1 MLGLTM
7 FSAMLGE
14 AWYAMGANRLRTF
27 LTMLGMVIGVG
38 AVVLMMAIGQGAE
51 ASVKRSISAMGSHL
65 FVVLSG
71 PPRMGGARTAT
82 GNAPSLNVKDA
93 NAISELYGVV
103 GVAPVTMGKGQVV
116 YGSNNWNTDVI
127 GTTAGYLDVRSW
139 TLAAGYPF
147 QDSDT
152 RSATRVALLGKTVV
166 QNLFG
171 DDDIDPVGKTIR
183 INQRP
188 FVVLGVL
195 DSKGQTLDG
204 RDQDDTII
212 VPLTTAQR
220 KLFGNQLP
228 GTVRQIIVQAE
239 SDSAMNMVEDALNGL
254 LNQRHNIREGADS
267 DFSVRNL
274 TAIANSAAETARTM
288 SLLLGA
294 IASVSLLVGGI
305 GIMNIMLVSVTERT
319 REIGIRMAIG
329 ARELDILMQF
339 LLEAIMISTVG
350 CLIGILIGVG
360 GAVLVRVFTAA
371 EVIVSS
377 QSVFIAFGVAV
388 TIGIFFGF
396 YPARKA
402 ARLNPIEALRY
413 Q

>member
-1 MLGLTM
+1 M
-7 FSAMLGE
+7 FTAMLGE
-14 AWYAMGANRLRTF
+14 AWHAMGANRLRTF

-51 ASVKRSISAMGSHL
+51 ASVKRSINAMGSNL

-71 PPRMGGARTAT
+71 PPNMGGARSAT

-93 NAISELYGVV
+93 DAITNLDGVA
-103 GVAPVTMGKGQVV
+103 GVAPVTMGKAQVV

-127 GTTAGYLDVRSW
+127 GTTPGYFDVRSW
-139 TLAAGYPF
+139 ELSEGYVF
-147 QDSDT
+147 SDSDI
-152 RSATRVALLGKTVV
+152 RSATRVALIGKTVAD
-166 QNLFG
+166 NIFG
-171 DDDIDPVGKTIR
+171 EDIDPVGKTLR
-183 INQRP
+183 LKQSP
-188 FVVLGVL
+188 FVILGVL
-195 DSKGQTLDG
+195 GSKGQTLDG
-204 RDQDDTII
+204 RDQDDVII

-228 GTVRQIIVQAE
+228 GSVRQILVQAE
-239 SDSAMNMVEDALNGL
+239 SDKVMAMVEEGLNSL

-274 TAIANSAAETARTM
+274 TAIANSAAETTRTM

-329 ARELDILMQF
+329 ARQRDILMQF
-339 LLEAIMISTVG
+339 LLEAIMISIVG
-350 CLIGILIGVG
+350 CLIGIGIGVS
-360 GAVLVRVFTAA
+360 GAAAVSIFTQA

-377 QSVFIAFGVAV
+377 DSVAIAFGVAAS
-388 TIGIFFGF
+388 IGVFFGY
-396 YPARKA
+396 YPAHKA
-402 ARLNPIEALRY
+402 ALLNPIEALRY

>member
-1 MLGLTM
+1 M
-7 FSAMLGE
+7 FTAMLGE
-14 AWYAMGANRLRTF
+14 AWHAMGANRLRTF

-51 ASVKRSISAMGSHL
+51 AAVKRSISAMGSNL

-71 PPRMGGARTAT
+71 PPTASGARSAT

-93 NAISELYGVV
+93 NAITDLDGVV
-103 GVAPVTMGKGQVV
+103 GVAPVTMGKAQIVF
-116 YGSNNWNTDVI
+116 GSNNWNTDII
-127 GTTAGYLDVRSW
+127 GTTPSYLEIRGWNLSDGYAFSE
-139 TLAAGYPF
+139 
-147 QDSDT
+147 SDM
-152 RSATRVALLGKTVV
+152 RSATRVALVGKTIV
-166 QNLFG
+166 QNIFG
-171 DDDIDPVGKTIR
+171 DDIDPVGKTIR
-183 INQRP
+183 IKQSP

-228 GTVRQIIVQAE
+228 GSVRQIIVQAE
-239 SDSAMNMVEDALNGL
+239 SDNTMAMVEEGLNSL

-274 TAIANSAAETARTM
+274 TAIANSAAETTRTM

-329 ARELDILMQF
+329 ARQRDILLQF
-339 LLEAIMISTVG
+339 LLEAIVISIVG
-350 CLIGILIGVG
+350 CLIGIAIGIG
-360 GAVLVRVFTAA
+360 GAMMVNMITKA
-371 EVIVSS
+371 EIIISAN
-377 QSVFIAFGVAV
+377 SVAIAFGVAAS
-388 TIGIFFGF
+388 IGVFFGF

-402 ARLNPIEALRY
+402 AMLNPIEALRY

>member
-1 MLGLTM
+1 M
-7 FSAMLGE
+7 FTAMLGE
-14 AWYAMGANRLRTF
+14 AWHAMGANRLRTF
-27 LTMLGMVIGVG
+27 LTMLGMVIGVS

-51 ASVKRSISAMGSHL
+51 AAVKRSISAMGSNL

-71 PPRMGGARTAT
+71 PPTAGGARSAT

-93 NAISELYGVV
+93 NAATELDGVI
-103 GVAPVTMGKGQVV
+103 GVAPVTMGKAQIVF
-116 YGSNNWNTDVI
+116 GSNNWNTDII
-127 GTTAGYLDVRSW
+127 GTTPSYLEIRGWSLSDGYAFSE
-139 TLAAGYPF
+139 
-147 QDSDT
+147 SDL
-152 RSATRVALLGKTVV
+152 RSATRVALIGKTIA
-166 QNLFG
+166 QNIFG
-171 DDDIDPVGKTIR
+171 DNIDPIGKTIR
-183 INQRP
+183 IKQSP

-228 GTVRQIIVQAE
+228 GSVRQIMVQAE
-239 SDSAMNMVEDALNGL
+239 SDNTMTMVEEGLNSL
-254 LNQRHNIREGADS
+254 LNQRHNIREGAES

-274 TAIANSAAETARTM
+274 TAIANSAAETTRTM

-329 ARELDILMQF
+329 ARQRDILLQF
-339 LLEAIMISTVG
+339 LLEAIVISIVG
-350 CLIGILIGVG
+350 CLIGIAIGVG
-360 GAVLVRVFTAA
+360 GAIMVNTITKA
-371 EVIVSS
+371 EIIISAN
-377 QSVFIAFGVAV
+377 SVAIAFGVAAS
-388 TIGIFFGF
+388 IGVFFGF

-402 ARLNPIEALRY
+402 AMLNPIEALRY

>member
-1 MLGLTM
+1 M

-14 AWYAMGANRLRTF
+14 AWHAMGANRLRTF
-27 LTMLGMVIGVG
+27 LTMLGMVIGVS

-51 ASVKRSISAMGSHL
+51 ASVKRSINAMGSNL

-71 PPRMGGARTAT
+71 PPNAGGARAAT
-82 GNAPSLNVKDA
+82 GNAPSLNIKDA
-93 NAISELYGVV
+93 NAVAELDGVI
-103 GVAPVTMGKGQVV
+103 GVAPVTMGKAQIVF
-116 YGSNNWNTDVI
+116 GSNNWNTDII
-127 GTTAGYLDVRSW
+127 GTTPSYLDVRLW
-139 TLAAGYPF
+139 PLTDGYAF
-147 QDSDT
+147 SDSDI
-152 RSATRVALLGKTVV
+152 RSATRVALIGKTVAD
-166 QNLFG
+166 NIFG
-171 DDDIDPVGKTIR
+171 EDIDPVGKTIR
-183 INQRP
+183 IKQSP
-188 FVVLGVL
+188 FVILGVL
-195 DSKGQTLDG
+195 DNKGQTLDG

-228 GTVRQIIVQAE
+228 GSVRQIIVQAE
-239 SDSAMNMVEDALNGL
+239 SDKAMTMVEEGINSL

-274 TAIANSAAETARTM
+274 TAIANSAAETTRTM

-329 ARELDILMQF
+329 ARQRDILLQF
-339 LLEAIMISTVG
+339 LLEAIVISIIG
-350 CLIGILIGVG
+350 CLIGIAIGVG
-360 GAVLVRVFTAA
+360 GAIAVSIITKA
-371 EVIVSS
+371 EVIVSTN
-377 QSVFIAFGVAV
+377 SVAIAFGVAAS
-388 TIGIFFGF
+388 IGVFFGF

-402 ARLNPIEALRY
+402 AMLNPIEALRY

>member
-1 MLGLTM
+1 M
-7 FSAMLGE
+7 FGAMLGE
-14 AWYAMGANRLRTF
+14 AWHAMGANRLRTF
-27 LTMLGMVIGVG
+27 LTMLGMMIGVG

-51 ASVKRSISAMGSHL
+51 ASVKRSINAMGSNL

-71 PPRMGGARTAT
+71 PPSAGGARSAT

-93 NAISELYGVV
+93 DAVANLDGVI
-103 GVAPVTMGKGQVV
+103 GAAPVTMGKAQVV

-127 GTTAGYLDVRSW
+127 GTTPGYFDVRSW
-139 TLAAGYPF
+139 DLSDGYVF
-147 QDSDT
+147 SDSDI
-152 RSATRVALLGKTVV
+152 RSATRVALIGKTVAD
-166 QNLFG
+166 NIFG
-171 DDDIDPVGKTIR
+171 EDIDPVGKTLR
-183 INQRP
+183 LKQSP
-188 FVVLGVL
+188 FVILGVL
-195 DSKGQTLDG
+195 SSKGQTLDG
-204 RDQDDTII
+204 RDQDDIII

-228 GTVRQIIVQAE
+228 GSVRQIIVQAE
-239 SDSAMNMVEDALNGL
+239 SDKVMTMVEEGLNSL

-274 TAIANSAAETARTM
+274 TAIANSAAETTRTM

-329 ARELDILMQF
+329 ARQHDILMQF
-339 LLEAIMISTVG
+339 LLEAIMISIVG
-350 CLIGILIGVG
+350 CLIGIGIGVG
-360 GAVLVRVFTAA
+360 GAVAVSIFTQA

-377 QSVFIAFGVAV
+377 DSVATAFGVAAS
-388 TIGIFFGF
+388 IGVFFGF
-396 YPARKA
+396 YPAKKA
-402 ARLNPIEALRY
+402 AMLNPIEALRY

>member
-1 MLGLTM
+1 
-7 FSAMLGE
+7 MLGE
-14 AWYAMGANRLRTF
+14 AWHAMGANRLRTF

-51 ASVKRSISAMGSHL
+51 AAVKRSINAMGSNL

-71 PPRMGGARTAT
+71 PPNMGGARSAT

-93 NAISELYGVV
+93 NAITDLDGVI
-103 GVAPVTMGKGQVV
+103 GVAPVTMGKAQIVF
-116 YGSNNWNTDVI
+116 GSNNWNTDII
-127 GTTAGYLDVRSW
+127 GTTPSYLDVRSW
-139 TLAAGYPF
+139 YLTDGYAF
-147 QDSDT
+147 SDSDI
-152 RSATRVALLGKTVV
+152 RSATRVALVGKTVA
-166 QNLFG
+166 QNIFG
-171 DDDIDPVGKTIR
+171 DDIDPVGKTIR
-183 INQRP
+183 IKQSP

-228 GTVRQIIVQAE
+228 GSVRQIIVQAE
-239 SDSAMNMVEDALNGL
+239 SDKTMTMVEDGLNSL

-274 TAIANSAAETARTM
+274 TAIANSAAETTRTM

-329 ARELDILMQF
+329 ARQRDILMQF
-339 LLEAIMISTVG
+339 LLEAIMISIVG
-350 CLIGILIGVG
+350 CLIGIGIGVA
-360 GAVLVRVFTAA
+360 GAILVSTFTQA

-377 QSVFIAFGVAV
+377 NSVIIAFSVAASIGV
-388 TIGIFFGF
+388 FFGF

-402 ARLNPIEALRY
+402 AKLNPIEALRY

>member
-1 MLGLTM
+1 M

-14 AWYAMGANRLRTF
+14 AWHAMGANRLRTF
-27 LTMLGMVIGVG
+27 LTMLGMVIGVS

-51 ASVKRSISAMGSHL
+51 ASVKRSISAMGSNL

-71 PPRMGGARTAT
+71 PPRVAGARSAT

-93 NAISELYGVV
+93 NAIAELDDVA
-103 GVAPVTMGKGQVV
+103 GVAPVTMGKSQIV
-116 YGSNNWNTDVI
+116 YGSNNWNTDII
-127 GTTAGYLDVRSW
+127 GTTPSYLDIRGWNLSAGYAFS
-139 TLAAGYPF
+139 
-147 QDSDT
+147 DSDI
-152 RSATRVALLGKTVV
+152 RSATRVALIGKTVA
-166 QNLFG
+166 QNIFG
-171 DDDIDPVGKTIR
+171 EDLDPVGKTIR
-183 INQRP
+183 INQSP
-188 FVVLGVL
+188 FVILGVL
-195 DSKGQTLDG
+195 ESKGQTLDG

-228 GTVRQIIVQAE
+228 GSVRQIMVQAE
-239 SDSAMNMVEDALNGL
+239 SDNVMTMVEESMNGL

-329 ARELDILMQF
+329 ARQGDILLQF
-339 LLEAIMISTVG
+339 LLEAIMISIVG
-350 CLIGILIGVG
+350 CLIGIAIGVG
-360 GAVLVRVFTAA
+360 GALLVGIFTQA
-371 EVIVSS
+371 EIIISSDSVI
-377 QSVFIAFGVAV
+377 IAFSVAA
-388 TIGIFFGF
+388 TIGVFFGF

-402 ARLNPIEALRY
+402 AMLNPIEALRY

>member
-1 MLGLTM
+1 M
-7 FSAMLGE
+7 FTAMLGE
-14 AWYAMGANRLRTF
+14 AWHAMGANRLRTF
-27 LTMLGMVIGVG
+27 LTMLGMVIGVS

-51 ASVKRSISAMGSHL
+51 AAVKRSISAMGSNL

-71 PPRMGGARTAT
+71 PPSAGGARSAT

-93 NAISELYGVV
+93 NAISDLDGVV
-103 GVAPVTMGKGQVV
+103 GVAPVTMGKAQIVF
-116 YGSNNWNTDVI
+116 GSNNWNTDII
-127 GTTAGYLDVRSW
+127 GTTPSYMDIRGWNLSDGYAFSE
-139 TLAAGYPF
+139 
-147 QDSDT
+147 SDI
-152 RSATRVALLGKTVV
+152 RSATRVALVGKTIV
-166 QNLFG
+166 QNIFG
-171 DDDIDPVGKTIR
+171 DNIDPIGKTIR
-183 INQRP
+183 IKQSP
-188 FVVLGVL
+188 FVILGVL

-228 GTVRQIIVQAE
+228 GSVRQIMVQAE
-239 SDSAMNMVEDALNGL
+239 SDNTMPMVEQGLNSL
-254 LNQRHNIREGADS
+254 LNQRHNIREGSDS

-274 TAIANSAAETARTM
+274 TAIANSAAETTRTM

-329 ARELDILMQF
+329 ARQRDILLQF
-339 LLEAIMISTVG
+339 LLEAIVISIVG
-350 CLIGILIGVG
+350 CLIGIAIGVG
-360 GAVLVRVFTAA
+360 GAIMVNIITKA
-371 EVIVSS
+371 EIIISAN
-377 QSVFIAFGVAV
+377 SVAIAFGVAAS
-388 TIGIFFGF
+388 IGVFFGF

-402 ARLNPIEALRY
+402 AMLNPIEALRY

>member
-1 MLGLTM
+1 M

-14 AWYAMGANRLRTF
+14 AWHAMGANRLRTF
-27 LTMLGMVIGVG
+27 LTMLGMVIGVS

-82 GNAPSLNVKDA
+82 GNAPSLNVRDA
-93 NAISELYGVV
+93 TAMNELYGVV

-116 YGSNNWNTDVI
+116 YASNNWNTDII
-127 GTTAGYLDVRSW
+127 GTTPEYMDIRGWSLS
-139 TLAAGYPF
+139 AGYPF
-147 QDSDT
+147 SSSDT

-171 DDDIDPVGKTIR
+171 EEDVDPVGKTIR

-228 GTVRQIIVQAE
+228 GTVRQIMVQAE
-239 SDSAMNMVEDALNGL
+239 SDNVMGMVEEALNSL

-329 ARELDILMQF
+329 ARERDILMQY
-339 LLEAIMISTVG
+339 LLEAIMISIVG
-350 CLIGILIGVG
+350 CLIGIVIGVG
-360 GAVLVRVFTAA
+360 GAILVSVFTQA
-371 EVIVSS
+371 EVIISS
-377 QSVFIAFGVAV
+377 ASVLIAFSVAASIGV
-388 TIGIFFGF
+388 FFGF

>member
-1 MLGLTM
+1 
-7 FSAMLGE
+7 MLGE
-14 AWYAMGANRLRTF
+14 AWHAMGANRLRTF

-51 ASVKRSISAMGSHL
+51 DSVKRSISAMGSNL

-71 PPRMGGARTAT
+71 PPNVGGARSAT
-82 GNAPSLNVKDA
+82 GNAPSLNTKDA
-93 NAISELYGVV
+93 NAIAELDGVS
-103 GVAPVTMGKGQVV
+103 GVAPITMGNAQVV
-116 YGSNNWNTDVI
+116 FGSNNWNTSII
-127 GTTAGYLDVRSW
+127 GTTPSYMDVRSW
-139 TLAAGYPF
+139 NISDGYSF
-147 QDSDT
+147 SDSDI
-152 RSATRVALLGKTVV
+152 RSSTRVALIGKTVAASI
-166 QNLFG
+166 FG
-171 DDDIDPVGKTIR
+171 EDIDPVGKTIR
-183 INQRP
+183 IKQSP

-195 DSKGQTLDG
+195 ENKGQSLDG

-220 KLFGNQLP
+220 KLFGNQMP
-228 GTVRQIIVQAE
+228 GTVRQILVQAQ
-239 SDSAMNMVEDALNGL
+239 SDKVMDMVEDNINGL
-254 LNQRHNIREGADS
+254 LNQRHNIRPGADS

-274 TAIANSAAETARTM
+274 TALANSAAETTRTM

-329 ARELDILMQF
+329 ARQRDILMQF
-339 LLEAIMISTVG
+339 LLEAIVISIVG
-350 CLIGILIGVG
+350 CLIGIGIGVT
-360 GAVLVRVFTAA
+360 GAFTVNHFTQA

-377 QSVFIAFGVAV
+377 NSMAIAFGVAAS
-388 TIGIFFGF
+388 IGVFFGF

-402 ARLNPIEALRY
+402 AMLNPIEALRY